1 MMKSKWKATVFNP
14 LGQESYDMT
23 IETIDDVLQAQ
34 VVNQKGSVN
43 FTRTGPKER
52 LIFSTLVDTPM
63 RAKINLEFLTEDYS
77 KEKKFNAVLTIG
89 EFSTMSVECVKY
101 E

>member
-1 MMKSKWKATVFNP
+1 MKSKWKATVFNP

-23 IETIDDVLQAQ
+23 IETIDNILQAQ
-34 VVNQKGSVN
+34 VMNEKGSVT
-43 FTRTGPKER
+43 FIQTDSKER

-63 RAKINLEFLTEDYS
+63 RAKVNLEFLTKDFF
-77 KEKKFNAVLTIG
+77 KEEKLDAILTIG

>member
-1 MMKSKWKATVFNP
+1 MKSKWKATVSNP

-23 IETIDDVLQAQ
+23 LEDIDNTIQIQITNEKGSATFTQ
-34 VVNQKGSVN
+34 VVSN
-43 FTRTGPKER
+43 ER
-52 LIFSTLVDTPM
+52 LIFSTSVDTPM
-63 RAKINLEFLTEDYS
+63 RAKVNLELLTEDYS
-77 KEKKFNAVLTIG
+77 KDEKFDAILTIG